1 MSKQHT
7 LKVYVG
13 GEVFDDLATTSAMM
27 ITMHELLIPLAIIP
41 LASRHSVEKNYSSKI
56 CVDND

>member
-27 ITMHELLIPLAIIP
+27 ITMHELLIPLAIP
-41 LASRHSVEKNYSSKI
+41 LRKFIRQKFV
-56 CVDND
+56 